1 MVEELRL
8 RERIE
13 SFHLS
18 GMRPV
23 EIRDALASA
32 VNVAPIELSV
42 RQIQAH
48 LKAIREGWTQSLH
61 PEVREAEWAEILA
74 GMKDTARTAA
84 SASARYRDL
93 AVGVGYANTRIKALN
108 SAARLLG
115 FVEPPRGH
123 GVVGTPAGDH
133 PYESLSRDEQP
144 AELRRLASILEETP

>member
-13 SFHLS
+13 TFHLS

-61 PEVREAEWAEILA
+61 PEVRKAEWAEILA

-115 FVEPPRGH
+115 FVEPPLGH
-123 GVVGTPAGDH
+123 GVTSAPADDH

-144 AELRRLASILEETP
+144 AELRRLAAILEETP